1 MSKQIL
7 ALYGLKW
14 NPFLPE
20 IPLEAIYVTPR
31 IESFCF
37 RVENGIAR
45 DGGIVAL
52 EGDNGTGKSVTT
64 RVLDARLSKIRDVKV
79 RSLARSRCGV
89 ADFYRELAELFEVPN
104 LKPHNRW
111 CGFKALRE
119 RWEQHIAT
127 TLTRPFLIVDEAQD
141 MKPEVFTELRAL
153 SSADFDSRCLLSVIL
168 AGDKRLSEAL
178 KTDDLRPIASRIRTR
193 LVFEGAPRDELL
205 ACLKHVL
212 ATAGNAKL
220 VTDEVA
226 QALAEHALGNYRQ
239 LMTLANE
246 LLAAAAQREAPRID
260 EKLFFEV
267 FQPPAGERIASARA
281 NGRRR

>member
-1 MSKQIL
+1 VSKKIL

-20 IPLEAIYVTPR
+20 IPLEAIHVTPR

-45 DGGIVAL
+45 DGAIVAL
-52 EGDNGTGKSVTT
+52 EGDNGNGKSVTT
-64 RVLDARLSKIRDVKV
+64 RVLHARLSKIRDVKV
-79 RSLARSRCGV
+79 RSLARPRCGV
-89 ADFYRELAELFEVPN
+89 ADFYREIAELFDVPN

-111 CGFKALRE
+111 CGFKTLRE
-119 RWEQHIAT
+119 RWEQHIQT
-127 TLTRPFLIVDEAQD
+127 TLTRPLLIVDEAQD
-141 MKPEVFTELRAL
+141 MKPEVFMELRAL
-153 SSADFDSRCLLSVIL
+153 SSADFDSRCLLGVIL
-168 AGDKRLSEAL
+168 AGDRRLTEAL
-178 KTDDLRPIASRIRTR
+178 KTDDLRPIASRLRTR
-193 LVFEGAPRDELL
+193 LAFDGASPEELL

-212 ATAGNAKL
+212 ETAGNAKL
-220 VTDEVA
+220 MTDEVA
-226 QALAEHALGNYRQ
+226 RALAEHALGNCRQ

-246 LLAAAAQREAPRID
+246 LLAAAAEREAPRID

-267 FQPPAGERIASARA
+267 FQPPQGEKSSPSRT

>member
-1 MSKQIL
+1 MSKNLL
-7 ALYGLKW
+7 APYGLKW

-20 IPLEAIYVTPR
+20 IPLEAIHVTPR

-45 DGGIVAL
+45 HGGIVSI
-52 EGDNGTGKSVTT
+52 EGDNGNGKSVIT
-64 RVLDARLSKIRDVKV
+64 RVLDARLSKLRDVKV
-79 RSLARSRCGV
+79 RSLARPSCTV
-89 ADFYRELAELFEVPN
+89 ADFYRELGELFEVPN

-119 RWEQHIAT
+119 RWEEHIGAT
-127 TLTRPFLIVDEAQD
+127 LSRPLVIVDEAQD
-141 MKPEVFTELRAL
+141 MDPRIFKEFR
-153 SSADFDSRCLLSVIL
+153 SMWSADFDSRCLLGVIL
-168 AGDKRLSEAL
+168 AGDKRLTEAL
-178 KTDDLRPIASRIRTR
+178 KDDELRPIASRLRSR
-193 LVFEGAPRDELL
+193 LTVDGASPEELH

-220 VTDEVA
+220 MTEEVTR
-226 QALAEHALGNYRQ
+226 ALADHSLGNYRQ

-246 LLAAAAQREAPRID
+246 LLTAAAERDAPRID
-260 EKLFFEV
+260 DKLFFEV
-267 FQPPAGERIASARA
+267 VRPPQGEKSPPPRP

>member
-1 MSKQIL
+1 MSKKIL

-20 IPLEAIYVTPR
+20 IPLEAIHVTSR

-45 DGGIVAL
+45 EGGIAAL

-64 RVLDARLSKIRDVKV
+64 RVLAARLSKIRDVKV
-79 RSLARSRCGV
+79 RSLARARCGV
-89 ADFYRELAELFEVPN
+89 ADFYRELAELFDVPD

-111 CGFKALRE
+111 SGFKKLRSQ
-119 RWEQHIAT
+119 WEQHVEA
-127 TLTRPFLIVDEAQD
+127 TLTKPVLVIDEAQD
-141 MKPEVFTELRAL
+141 VDPRVFVELRAL
-153 SSADFDSRCLLSVIL
+153 SSADFDSRCLLGVIL

-193 LVFEGAPRDELL
+193 LVFDGASREDLL

-220 VTDEVA
+220 MTEDVA
-226 QALAEHALGNYRQ
+226 NALAEHALGNYRQ

-246 LLAAAAQREAPRID
+246 LLAAAAQREAARID

-267 FQPPAGERIASARA
+267 FQPPAGEKAPVTKP